1 MADIRAYLT
10 EHGLTAEEI
19 TALVGNEKAAKALT
33 AALSKYDEG
42 VTLSS
47 SAKADLEKAHLA
59 EKEAHE
65 FYENTVTPAI
75 NKSAAEAMEARAEA
89 AELAARN
96 LELHKGGWEVPAP
109 VLARSRRI
117 LGLPDD
123 GSGDNAQKRDN
134 DTGKYLSREDFTK
147 EMQGTGET
155 LVTLMAISNQY
166 QDLYGTPYLTAE
178 EDFVEAKQ
186 ARKPFR
192 DHVKSKYKFDDKR
205 KEKTAAAEQARIAK
219 IVGEKV
225 AAEKAKLVEQYGA
238 NPETRAPLA
247 SKFDKI
253 EKSREGAKDSWK
265 TREGRA
271 EARKSRLAKFENVVQ

>member
-1 MADIRAYLT
+1 MDVKAYLA
-10 EHGLTAEEI
+10 EQGLTAEEI

-47 SAKADLEKAHLA
+47 TAKADLEKAEAAKTEA
-59 EKEAHE
+59 EKFWEE
-65 FYENTVTPAI
+65 KVTPALSGVDKKVATA
-75 NKSAAEAMEARAEA
+75 NSESARYKAYLQT
-89 AELAARN
+89 LADQ
-96 LELHKGGWEVPAP
+96 GYDVPKDLLTAVTTEP
-109 VLARSRRI
+109 PKPS
-117 LGLPDD
+117 
-123 GSGDNAQKRDN
+123 
-134 DTGKYLSREDFTK
+134 YMSREDFAK

-155 LVTLMAISNQY
+155 LVTLMALSNQY

-205 KEKTAAAEQARIAK
+205 KEKAEAADKARIAK
-219 IVGEKV
+219 IVAEQV
-225 AAEKAKLVEQYGA
+225 ATEKAKLVEQYGH